1 MEGRRRAR
9 PARRLAVSVVPVAS
23 GVTLVVPSM
32 LVSTLTVLGRIVS
45 RMGGWC
51 RKVFERN
58 RDTANGTLGAANVT
72 PGATGATFTPRRRA
86 GCAPLLPSI
95 YGQSDTL
102 CKSEH
107 FRAPCEP
114 FTGGKSGKS
123 GKTSV
128 T

>member
-9 PARRLAVSVVPVAS
+9 PARRLVVSVVPVTPGAL
-23 GVTLVVPSM
+23 LVVPSM
-32 LVSTLTVLGRIVS
+32 LVSTLTQLGSIVS

-58 RDTANGTLGAANVT
+58 RDTANGTLGTVIVT
-72 PGATGATFTPRRRA
+72 PGATGTTRAPNIRA
-86 GCAPLLPSI
+86 GRAPVLPSI

-107 FRAPCEP
+107 F
-114 FTGGKSGKS
+114 
-123 GKTSV
+123 
-128 T
+128 

>member
-9 PARRLAVSVVPVAS
+9 PARRLVVSVVPVTPGAL
-23 GVTLVVPSM
+23 LVVPSM
-32 LVSTLTVLGRIVS
+32 LVSTLTQLGSIVS

-58 RDTANGTLGAANVT
+58 RDTTNGTRGTVSVALDALGTALVPNHH
-72 PGATGATFTPRRRA
+72 PL
-86 GCAPLLPSI
+86 CARSLPSI

-107 FRAPCEP
+107 L
-114 FTGGKSGKS
+114 GGPL
-123 GKTSV
+123 
-128 T
+128 

>member
-1 MEGRRRAR
+1 MVR
-9 PARRLAVSVVPVAS
+9 VVTDTL
-23 GVTLVVPSM
+23 GVTIDVPGM
-32 LVSTLTVLGRIVS
+32 LGSTITVLRRIVS

-72 PGATGATFTPRRRA
+72 PGATRATFTPRRRA
-86 GCAPLLPSI
+86 EPAQGLPSI

-107 FRAPCEP
+107 F
-114 FTGGKSGKS
+114 
-123 GKTSV
+123 
-128 T
+128 